1 MSKYSSDISRRYAQ
15 YNKEKQQLVEIL
27 KLYLQAIKRKK
38 KAQELA
44 VVHELEPR
52 PIFFE
57 KSITDY
63 ALYLQQQRNKLKHRH
78 REFALSKDELK
89 VLLDKCV
96 DAIIREG
103 REVL

>member
-52 PIFFE
+52 PIFE

-63 ALYLQQQRNKLKHRH
+63 VLYLQQQSNKFKHRN

-89 VLLDKCV
+89 TLLDKCV